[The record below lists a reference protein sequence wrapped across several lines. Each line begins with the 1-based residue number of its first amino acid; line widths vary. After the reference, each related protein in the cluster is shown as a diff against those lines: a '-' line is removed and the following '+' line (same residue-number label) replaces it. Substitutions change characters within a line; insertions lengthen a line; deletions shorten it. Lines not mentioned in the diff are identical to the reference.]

1 MEESCEGVE
10 NTGRW
15 PCGVCG
21 LDVDINLMQCTSC
34 H

>member
-10 NTGRW
+10 NTGKW
-15 PCGVCG
+15 PCCVCG